1 MKRSRYLVGVAA
13 GAVLA
18 LLAGCGGDSG
28 GTGDGGVKEVTV
40 WDRAGAEA
48 NTRKAFFEKW
58 NEDEGKKLGLHVKY
72 EPQATEKYEELV
84 RLGFQTKKA
93 PDVFHSPS
101 SQMGAFVAAGWVQ
114 PIDKLVSKDL
124 LSQAAPYLKP
134 SSELVWGGKPYG
146 VPTTTFTIRLVI
158 NRTLFKDAGLDPDKP
173 PATFSE
179 MEAAAKAITESA
191 KGKAYGVGLPTAW
204 VGFRQWNVDIPLL
217 AADQNLAQNGLFNR
231 STGSYE
237 STKYEPVVKLYANLI
252 KNGWAYPG
260 ASTLNNDTKIGAFA
274 QGKIGMMLD
283 SSSIAASLKQLGSTV
298 DMGVGP
304 IPVPDG
310 QTLVRS
316 PMNAGFPYAISS
328 LTKDAEAAAKVFE
341 VLVGPQMQEA
351 LAAGGTAPLSA
362 AAWDSPAAK
371 QNKAMQLFKPAPNDQ
386 QWPKNPGGVIEVTG
400 QNADKT
406 LAKLI
411 LSPSAN
417 PAAALADLQSRYQK
431 AYDDAVKK
439 KTIDEKEFRD

>member
-1 MKRSRYLVGVAA
+1 MTRSRFLGAIAA
-13 GAVLA
+13 AAVLA

-28 GTGDGGVKEVTV
+28 GTGNGGVKEVTV

-58 NEDEGKKLGLHVKY
+58 NEDEGKKLGIHVKY

-114 PIDKLVSKDL
+114 PIDKLVPQDL
-124 LSQAAPYLKP
+124 LTQAAPYLKP
-134 SSELVWGGKPYG
+134 NSELVWGGKPYAI
-146 VPTTTFTIRLVI
+146 PTTTFTIRLVI

-173 PATFSE
+173 PTTFSE
-179 MEAAAKAITESA
+179 VEAAAKAITESA

-204 VGFRQWNVDIPLL
+204 VGFRQWIVDTPVL
-217 AADQNLAQNGLFNR
+217 AADQNLAQNGLFDR
-231 STGSYE
+231 STGTYE
-237 STKYEPVVKLYANLI
+237 STKYEPVVKHYANLI
-252 KNGWAYPG
+252 RKGWAYPG
-260 ASTLNNDTKIGAFA
+260 ASTLNYDTKVAAFA
-274 QGKIGMMLD
+274 QGKIGMMID
-283 SSSIAASLKQLGSTV
+283 SSSIAASLQQLGSKV
-298 DMGVGP
+298 DVGVGP

-310 QTLVRS
+310 QTQVRS

-328 LTKDAEAAAKVFE
+328 LTKDTKAAATVFQ
-341 VLVGPQMQEA
+341 VLVGPEMQEA
-351 LAAGGTAPLSA
+351 LVAGGTAPLSS

-371 QNKAMQLFKPAPNDQ
+371 QNKTMQLFKPTPNDQ
-386 QWPKNPGGVIEVTG
+386 QWPKNPGGVIAVTG

-406 LAKLI
+406 VAKLI
-411 LSPSAN
+411 LSPPAN
-417 PAAALADLQSRYQK
+417 PGADLAQLQSRYQK

-439 KTIDEKEFRD
+439 KDIDEKEFRD